1 VLRLAS
7 KMAMARKGRLV
18 LTSLAIILGT
28 SFLSGTFIFSDTI
41 TKTFDRLFTDV
52 FRDVDAYVR
61 SSSFIEVPFGGE
73 QRGST
78 PIDALPTVLG
88 APGVA
93 DATGDIQAFA
103 RIIGKDGEPLGLDN
117 GPPTFGGIASA
128 SVAGL
133 WTIEDGRLPEG
144 PSQMVMDRAS
154 ADDGGFTVGDTVR
167 VNAQSGSREFELV
180 GIASYGDISSPGGA
194 TFALFDQ
201 PTASEFLLKP
211 GNVDAFLVQGDG
223 SMSQEELAA
232 SIQSRLDP
240 SLKLEVLTGAQIAE
254 ETKDQIGQAIG
265 FLTTFLT
272 IFSLIALGIGSFV
285 IYNVF
290 SITTAQRLRENA
302 LLRAIG
308 AERGQVTRML
318 LVEAVAIGVIGSLL
332 GFLSGIAISQGLKAL
347 LAAFGG
353 EIPSQGLSIAP
364 SAAVITI
371 VVGTVVTIVAAI
383 LPALRAGRVPPL
395 AAMRDTAIETVGT
408 GRTRLVIALVVLA
421 AGGAAVA
428 ASLAGAD
435 NLVLGLG
442 VMLVFAAVITA
453 GPLLARPVG
462 LGIGRPIAALRGIT
476 GSMAR
481 QNAVRN
487 PKRTAR
493 TAAPVL
499 IGVALVTAF
508 TAFAASVRTQVRDA
522 IGDQFRGDYAVSAPQ
537 QGFGGLPVSLADE
550 VAAVPGVTQ
559 ATGLGFVAVTIDG
572 EPRFVAVIDP
582 TSASGLVDYKMV
594 QGDQR
599 SLDAGGILVTQSRAE
614 ANGWALGDVLD
625 VQLVD
630 GTARPL
636 AIRGTFDAEGF
647 LGSYV
652 VNQEVFAGSDTTLF
666 DQFVYVTTDGSEG
679 VRDALFD
686 VTEARGLGSLQSRDE
701 FIDDQ
706 SGQINQ
712 ILALINALLGL
723 SIIIAVVGI
732 VITLLLSV
740 YERRREIG
748 LLRAVGMTRSQTWGT
763 VTWES
768 VITSLYGAVSGVAL
782 GIGMGALLI
791 GVLADDGISAFTLP
805 IGGTIVIL
813 VISFVIGV
821 LAAIYPAWRATR
833 TDIMQAISTT

>member
-1 VLRLAS
+1 MLRLAT
-7 KMAMARKGRLV
+7 KMAVARKGRLA

-61 SSSFIEVPFGGE
+61 SSSFVEVPFGGE
-73 QRGST
+73 QRDTT
-78 PIDALPTVLG
+78 PIDALSTVL
-88 APGVA
+88 ATPGVA

-103 RIIGKDGEPLGLDN
+103 RIIGADGVPLGSDN

-133 WTIEDGRLPEG
+133 WSVEDGRLPEG
-144 PSQMVMDRAS
+144 PTEMVMDRAS
-154 ADDGGFTVGDTVR
+154 AEKGKFTVGDTVR
-167 VNAQSGSREFELV
+167 VNAQSGSRQFTLV

-223 SMSQEELAA
+223 TLTQEELAA

-240 SLKLEVLTGAQIAE
+240 ALKLEVLTGAQIAE

-290 SITTAQRLRENA
+290 SITTAQRQRENA

-308 AERGQVTRML
+308 ADRGQVVRMM
-318 LVEAVAIGVIGSLL
+318 LVEATVVGIIGSVL
-332 GFLSGIAISQGLKAL
+332 GFLSGIGISQGLRAL
-347 LAAFGG
+347 LSLLGG
-353 EIPSQGLSIAP
+353 EIPSQGLTIAP
-364 SAAVITI
+364 RTAVITI
-371 VVGTVVTIVAAI
+371 LVGTVVTISAAI
-383 LPALRAGRVPPL
+383 LPAIRAGRVPPL
-395 AAMRDTAIETVGT
+395 AALRDTALDTVGGVA
-408 GRTRLVIALVVLA
+408 GRRVMIGVFA
-421 AGGAAVA
+421 AAAVA
-428 ASLAGAD
+428 GITVSARGGS
-435 NLVLGLG
+435 NWYLGLG
-442 VMLVFAAVITA
+442 VLATFSAVLTA
-453 GPLLARPVG
+453 GPLLARPVS
-462 LGIGRPIAALRGIT
+462 LAIGSPIATFRGIT
-476 GSMAR
+476 GVMAR
-481 QNAVRN
+481 QNSVRN

-522 IGDQFRGDYAVSAPQ
+522 IGEQFRGDYAVSAPQ
-537 QGFGGLPVSLADE
+537 QGFGGLPMSLADDI
-550 VAAVPGVTQ
+550 AATSGVTQ
-559 ATGLGFVAVTIDG
+559 ATGIGFSALVIDG
-572 EPRFVAVIDP
+572 ESRFVAVIDP
-582 TSASGLVDYKMV
+582 TTATGLIDYAMV
-594 QGDQR
+594 EGRQED
-599 SLDAGGILVTQSRAE
+599 LDAQGILVRTTRADAE
-614 ANGWALGDVLD
+614 GWSVGDRVPVALI
-625 VQLVD
+625 D
-630 GTARPL
+630 GTTVEL
-636 AIRGTFDAEGF
+636 VVRGTFDAEGF

-652 VNQEVFAGSDTTLF
+652 VTQELFADSNVPLF
-666 DQFVYVTTDGSEG
+666 DSFVYIKTDGSVD
-679 VRDALFD
+679 VRDALFA
-686 VTEARGLGSLQSRDE
+686 VSEGKGLGSLQSRDE
-701 FIDDQ
+701 FIDEQ

-712 ILALINALLGL
+712 ILTLINALLFL

-740 YERRREIG
+740 YERRRELG
-748 LLRAVGMTRSQTWGT
+748 LLRAVGMTRAQTWGT

-768 VITSLYGAVSGVAL
+768 VITSLYGAITGVVL
-782 GIGMGALLI
+782 GIGMGMLLI
-791 GVLADDGISAFTLP
+791 SVLADNGIAAFTLP
-805 IGGTIVIL
+805 VGGTVAIL
-813 VISFVIGV
+813 VFSFIVGV
-821 LAAIYPAWRATR
+821 LAAVYPAWRATR
-833 TDIMQAISTT
+833 TDVMQAIATT